1 MGGTPLS
8 VVAPQNYYECATF
21 QMTTRTGQGN
31 RRWGGWGHIQ
41 RNCCAGASTRAW
53 FSTLNSLDSKG
64 SSLPSSS
71 TSGLWKV
78 TSEER
83 TGLIKN
89 SRGNN
94 KNWNVEDLK
103 RESYTNRQ
111 KWIQNLIN
119 SRHQFTENLFTGIQ
133 FLPRVRTPRYTVVG
147 FQFLSP
153 PTCIMKSNLIVSE
166 CDTELYFSLETE
178 WNQFLGDFKLV
189 EHISTFQV
197 CATSLICWSYY
208 IVRGQN
214 SSD

>member
-1 MGGTPLS
+1 MGGTPFS

-64 SSLPSSS
+64 SSLASSS

-94 KNWNVEDLK
+94 KNWNVEERILHEPTK
-103 RESYTNRQ
+103 MNTKFNQQPTSIYWKPVHRYPVSAPCTYSTIYCCWIPVFIPPYVYYEVESHR
-111 KWIQNLIN
+111 IRM
-119 SRHQFTENLFTGIQ
+119 RHGIV
-133 FLPRVRTPRYTVVG
+133 FFSGDRMESVSGG
-147 FQFLSP
+147 F
-153 PTCIMKSNLIVSE
+153 
-166 CDTELYFSLETE
+166 
-178 WNQFLGDFKLV
+178 
-189 EHISTFQV
+189 
-197 CATSLICWSYY
+197 
-208 IVRGQN
+208 
-214 SSD
+214 

>member
-1 MGGTPLS
+1 MGGTPFS

-64 SSLPSSS
+64 SSLASSS

-153 PTCIMKSNLIVSE
+153 LRVLWSRISSYQTATRNCI
-166 CDTELYFSLETE
+166 
-178 WNQFLGDFKLV
+178 FLWRPNGISFWGILNWWSTSRLFKFVPPL
-189 EHISTFQV
+189 
-197 CATSLICWSYY
+197 
-208 IVRGQN
+208 
-214 SSD
+214 